1 MVKAYALINR
11 IVETLLIIIF
21 ALLVID
27 VLWQVFGRY
36 VLNQSFSFT
45 EEFARFALIWLS
57 ILGAAYLNGKRE
69 HLSMD
74 YLLQNLDGN
83 KLKKRMQAIE
93 IFMLVFALIVM
104 VIGGGNLV
112 YTTLYLGQ
120 VSPAMH
126 VSLGYVYSIVPIS
139 GLLIIFYSIYNL
151 SFYNKLRT
159 EDEGSSHFREMK

>member
-1 MVKAYALINR
+1 MEKIYKQVNR
-11 IVETLLIIIF
+11 IIEFVLVAIF
-21 ALLVID
+21 ALLVLD

-36 VLNQSFSFT
+36 VLKQSFSFT

-74 YLLQNLDGN
+74 FLLQ
-83 KLKKRMQAIE
+83 KLKPEKLSKRMQIIE
-93 IFMLVFALIVM
+93 ILMFVFAFVVM

-120 VSPAMH
+120 VSAAMH
-126 VSLGYVYSIVPIS
+126 VSLGYVYAIIPVS
-139 GLLIIFYSIYNL
+139 GLLIMFYSIYNFKAYKAK
-151 SFYNKLRT
+151 SI
-159 EDEGSSHFREMK
+159 

>member
-1 MVKAYALINR
+1 MDRLYDLINK
-11 IVETLLIIIF
+11 IIENVLIFIF

-27 VLWQVFGRY
+27 VLWQVFSRYILGR
-36 VLNQSFSFT
+36 SFSFT

-69 HLSMD
+69 HLSID
-74 YLLQNLDGN
+74 IFLRKLSPQ
-83 KLKKRMQAIE
+83 KLKRRSQIIE
-93 IFMLVFALIVM
+93 ILMFFFALVVM

-126 VSLGYVYSIVPIS
+126 ISLGHVYAIVPVS
-139 GLLIIFYSIYNL
+139 GLLIMFFSVY
-151 SFYNKLRT
+151 
-159 EDEGSSHFREMK
+159 HFITIGNQNTNHTPLN

>member
-1 MVKAYALINR
+1 MEQLYKNINR
-11 IVETLLIIIF
+11 VIELILVVIF
-21 ALLVID
+21 ALLVMD

-74 YLLQNLDGN
+74 FLLQKLSPK
-83 KLKKRMQAIE
+83 KLKVRMQIIE
-93 IFMLVFALIVM
+93 MLMFIFALVVM

-120 VSPAMH
+120 VSPAMN
-126 VSLGYVYSIVPIS
+126 VSLGYVYAIVPIS
-139 GLLIIFYSIYNL
+139 GLLIMFYSLYNIKHYKNIE
-151 SFYNKLRT
+151 S
-159 EDEGSSHFREMK
+159 

>member
-1 MVKAYALINR
+1 MMTKLYKNINK
-11 IVETLLIIIF
+11 IIEFVLVLIF
-21 ALLVID
+21 ALLVLD

-36 VLNQSFSFT
+36 VLGQSFSFT

-74 YLLQNLDGN
+74 FLLR
-83 KLKKRMQAIE
+83 KLEPSQLNRRMKIIE
-93 IFMLVFALIVM
+93 IMMFVFAFFVM

-112 YTTLYLGQ
+112 YITLYLGQ

-126 VSLGYVYSIVPIS
+126 ISLGYVYAIVPIS
-139 GLLIIFYSIYNL
+139 GLLVMFFSVYNITNHYSD
-151 SFYNKLRT
+151 SAR
-159 EDEGSSHFREMK
+159 